1 MPIPT
6 ASPSQPWFHLHR
18 RAARVAALALLP
30 LALAACGGSDDDDE
44 VADDTPVTQPT
55 PEAPAPGDTRNQAYL
70 KAAEGD
76 ILKVKI
82 KELIPTQ
89 PSLGYDQIYYKLGR
103 WQGDFDRP
111 TWTAD
116 PDSQLDYINDT
127 VGKKFGDYCEDTGQH
142 DFGGFA
148 TIAEARA
155 ATLADLS
162 SFQCDSEPGADPDD
176 KAVMKTVVIGYDGN
190 LYLTDGHHSFSAL
203 REIFDGGPEL
213 DVYVRVSANYS
224 DIATKEAF
232 WQKMVDQKQAW
243 LVDGDNNPIT
253 VDQLPTRLGMAN
265 DTEPGGMSEDK
276 YRSLVYFT
284 RDIAYKQG
292 DLPEFAEFLWG
303 DWIRRQQ
310 QVMGTQIRVLP
321 YYALSSTTTAG
332 LTDVLAK
339 STIEE
344 SATTPGTYEAVAG
357 DSNIS
362 YSAAVR
368 DVTLQ
373 MMKLSGTDVVYG
385 DYTAA
390 SLGHIT
396 LGADADET
404 DDALTELDELSRG
417 DVKNNGESRKAG
429 KLWYSAHYRTC
440 GKPAA
445 GTCWGY

>member
-1 MPIPT
+1 MPIQT
-6 ASPSQPWFHLHR
+6 ASPSQPWFQLHR
-18 RAARVAALALLP
+18 RAVRVAALALLP
-30 LALAACGGSDDDDE
+30 LALAACGGDNDDDD
-44 VADDTPVTQPT
+44 VADNTPPVTQPT
-55 PEAPAPGDTRNQAYL
+55 PDTPVDTRNQAYL

-89 PSLGYDQIYYKLGR
+89 PALGYDQIYYKLGR
-103 WQGDFDRP
+103 WQGDFLRP
-111 TWTAD
+111 TWASD
-116 PDSQLDYINDT
+116 AASQLNYINDT

-142 DFGGFA
+142 DFAGFD
-148 TIAEARA
+148 TIAQARA

-162 SFQCDSEPGADPDD
+162 TFQCESTPGTDPDD

-203 REIFDGGPEL
+203 REIYDGGPEL
-213 DVYVRVSANYS
+213 EVYVRVSTNYS
-224 DIATKEAF
+224 DIGTKEAF
-232 WQKMVDQKQAW
+232 WQKMVDEKKTW

-265 DTEPGGMSEDK
+265 DTEPGGMVEDR

-284 RDIAYKQG
+284 RDIAYSQG

-310 QVMGTQIRVLP
+310 ALPGTLIKP
-321 YYALSSTTTAG
+321 LSG
-332 LTDVLAK
+332 YQLT
-339 STIEE
+339 
-344 SATTPGTYEAVAG
+344 ATTPTEITTALGESTINKNTLAIG
-357 DSNIS
+357 GSNDS

-368 DVTLQ
+368 DVTRQ
-373 MMKLSGTDVVYG
+373 MMTLNDTDVIYG
-385 DYTAA
+385 DYTAGA
-390 SLGHIT
+390 LGHIK
-396 LGADADET
+396 LVGGEDAT
-404 DDALTELDELSRG
+404 SDAVGELKDSTRG
-417 DVKNNGESRKAG
+417 DVKSDSTSRKAG
-429 KLWYSAHYRTC
+429 KLWYSVHYRAC